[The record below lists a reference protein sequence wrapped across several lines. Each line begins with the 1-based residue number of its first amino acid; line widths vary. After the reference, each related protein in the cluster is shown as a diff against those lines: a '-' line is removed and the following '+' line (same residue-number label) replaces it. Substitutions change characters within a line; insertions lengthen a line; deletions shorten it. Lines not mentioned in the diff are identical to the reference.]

1 MTIIISIQCHCLP
14 NKVRSGDPLHLNI
27 YTRCNRLQHC
37 STAAVQPPW
46 DKESHL
52 VSGAALVLYMAQ
64 WAERGLLLITTPQQS
79 SALHQSSSGARIA
92 LKVLWLVMVIMV
104 ISPHKDNHGL
114 TPPQQM
120 SVPGDE
126 GIRSSLRDSSQTCKG
141 CFIIHTMNGQQNRL
155 SLMKMKTI
163 TLVTLFFLCQKKP

>member
-1 MTIIISIQCHCLP
+1 MAVRHRVPGPGPAVVKLVCRAELQSWGPVSCLLYQLNSETRTTQFIMTIIISIQCHCLP

-37 STAAVQPPW
+37 STAALQPPW

-79 SALHQSSSGARIA
+79 SALHQKFIWSQ
-92 LKVLWLVMVIMV
+92 
-104 ISPHKDNHGL
+104 N
-114 TPPQQM
+114 
-120 SVPGDE
+120 
-126 GIRSSLRDSSQTCKG
+126 SSQG
-141 CFIIHTMNGQQNRL
+141 VMIGNGNNGDI
-155 SLMKMKTI
+155 SA
-163 TLVTLFFLCQKKP
+163 